1 LDGAKRSII
10 GKQMRNRVCTPVHCG
25 GPVFDFLT
33 PTSRGTGTPLI
44 LVDIGASGGMQRKW
58 RRHNRHIRPVLFE
71 PNPEEAAR
79 LRPEM
84 AHFTDASIVE
94 HGLAAANGTYTLN
107 VAHWPGC
114 TSLLTADP
122 AVLEGYK
129 IAPLYATVK
138 QVAVECVRF
147 DDLHR
152 SGQVPAPDVIKVDVE
167 GYEHEVLSGFGD
179 LLHGVIGIE
188 AEAWFYP
195 VFKDQKLLHDI
206 VALLARFNLHL
217 RRIEPVEGF
226 EGDLVCVNAY
236 FTRGKAG
243 QPQLTEDQQRKFA
256 LLQRVWG
263 LNGT

>member
-1 LDGAKRSII
+1 
-10 GKQMRNRVCTPVHCG
+10 
-25 GPVFDFLT
+25 VFYFLT
-33 PTSRGTGTPLI
+33 TASHSTDSPLI

-58 RRHNRHIRPVLFE
+58 RRHQRHIRPVLFE

-79 LRPEM
+79 LRP
-84 AHFTDASIVE
+84 ALAQSDALVVE
-94 HGLAAANGTYTLN
+94 HGLAAASGSYTLN

-114 TSLLTADP
+114 TSLRAADP

-138 QVAVECVRF
+138 QVTVDCVRF
-147 DDLHR
+147 DELHQA
-152 SGQVPAPDVIKVDVE
+152 GKVPTPDVIKVDVE

-179 LLHGVIGIE
+179 LLHGVLGIE

-195 VFKDQKLLHDI
+195 VFKGQKLLHDI
-206 VALLARFNLHL
+206 VALLARFRLHL

-243 QPQLTEDQQRKFA
+243 QPDLTNEQQRKFA

-263 LNGT
+263 LHGT